1 MNYHD
6 RRPQEI
12 STLWLL
18 GVISGASRGCGCENA
33 PAFDV
38 AVTSRALAATSRA
51 FPTPDPLMALLQLD
65 EQQIKTWTRA
75 QKDQWWLDNVYRGD
89 MAQLTWRS
97 GITGF
102 LLGGIL
108 ASTALYIL
116 AKTGIGIG
124 VGLTSVLLSFAMFR
138 SMSTAG
144 IAKDFTV
151 LENNATQS
159 IATSAGYVMAPLG
172 AGLTAYMVMTGHVL
186 PWWQMVVWLIVVS
199 ITGVLLAFPM
209 KRRFINEDQLPFPEG
224 RACGVVLDS
233 LYTGGAEVGL
243 FKARLLYVS
252 AAVTAAWELLVMDG
266 WQRLIQF
273 KILRMN
279 VWAGL
284 QEPWTLHEHLD
295 DYYYAF
301 LAKANLAAPKI
312 LGTDIR
318 QLGLRFSLDFAMLG
332 IGGLMGVAVAT
343 SVLIGGI
350 VNLAILAPVM
360 IEHGDI
366 VARTLANGHVVP
378 ISRAE
383 IVNQWSIWWGVSMM
397 VVGAMAGLFA
407 KPELFTK
414 AFKSMGK
421 IARSK
426 EPRSDVLEH
435 IEVPLWVSWI
445 GVPIFSILGAW
456 ATHEFFG
463 VPWLLSLVSLP
474 LIFILTVI
482 CTNSMALTS
491 WMPIGAVAKITQF
504 SVGMVDRV
512 NPASNLLP
520 ATMTAQISMNA
531 ASLLSDIKPGY
542 MLGGKPRHQVW
553 GHVIGIVSG
562 AIFSVPLFFLL
573 FLRPDASGVVDA
585 TKIMSDAFPMPAALQ
600 WRGVAEIIAKGF
612 HGAPHTAV
620 MAAAIAAVV
629 ALLMEMARIFTKGRF
644 PLSAVSVGL
653 GVVLPFDSCV
663 AMWIGAMGFWILGR
677 IYRAPGTQGHKI
689 WVEGSEPICAGL
701 ISAAA
706 LMGICDALINVFLT

>member
-1 MNYHD
+1 
-6 RRPQEI
+6 
-12 STLWLL
+12 
-18 GVISGASRGCGCENA
+18 
-33 PAFDV
+33 
-38 AVTSRALAATSRA
+38 
-51 FPTPDPLMALLQLD
+51 MALLQLN
-65 EQQIKTWTRA
+65 EEQIKTWSRD
-75 QKDQWWLDNVYRGD
+75 QKDQWWLTNVFRGD
-89 MAQLTWRS
+89 MPQLTLRS
-97 GITGF
+97 AITGF

-108 ASTALYIL
+108 AATAMYIL

-138 SMSTAG
+138 AMAGAG

-159 IATSAGYVMAPLG
+159 IATSAGYVMSPLG
-172 AGLTAYMVMTGHVL
+172 AGLPAYMVMTGHVP
-186 PWWQMVVWLIVVS
+186 PWWQMVVWLIVIS
-199 ITGVLLAFPM
+199 ITGVLIAFPM
-209 KRRFINEDQLPFPEG
+209 KRRFVNEDQLPFPEG

-243 FKARLLYVS
+243 FKAKLLYVT
-252 AAVTAAWELLVMDG
+252 AAITAAWELLVMDG
-266 WQRLIQF
+266 WERLIQF

-279 VWAGL
+279 VWAGMK
-284 QEPWTLHEHLD
+284 EPWTLHEHLD
-295 DYYYAF
+295 DYYY
-301 LAKANLAAPKI
+301 LWLTKVNMAAPRI

-343 SVLIGGI
+343 SVLLGAII
-350 VNLAILAPVM
+350 NLAILAPIM
-360 IEHGDI
+360 IAHGDI
-366 VARTLANGHVVP
+366 VARTLADGHVVN

-397 VVGAMAGLFA
+397 VVGAIAGLFA

-414 AFKSMGK
+414 AFKSMRK
-421 IARSK
+421 IAGGAPESRN
-426 EPRSDVLEH
+426 DVLKH
-435 IEVPLWVSWI
+435 IEVPLWVSWV
-445 GVPIFSILGAW
+445 GVPIFSLVGAW
-456 ATHEFFG
+456 TTHDFFG
-463 VPWLLSLVSLP
+463 VPWLLSLVTLP
-474 LIFILTVI
+474 LIFVLTVI

-491 WMPIGAVAKITQF
+491 WMPLGAVAKITQF

-562 AIFSVPLFFLL
+562 ALFSVPLFFLL
-573 FLRPDASGVVDA
+573 FLRPDASGVVDT
-585 TKIMSDAFPMPAALQ
+585 TKIVSEAFPMPAAVQ
-600 WRGVAEIIAKGF
+600 WRGVAEIIARGF
-612 HGAPHTAV
+612 HGAPTTAI

-629 ALLMEMARIFTKGRF
+629 AFAMEMARIVTKGRF

-663 AMWIGAMGFWILGR
+663 AMWIGAMGFWLLGR
-677 IYRAPGTQGHKI
+677 IYNKPGTKANQI
-689 WVEGSEPICAGL
+689 WVEGAEPICAGL

-706 LMGICDALINVFLT
+706 LMGICDALINVFLS